1 MTMGD
6 TPAKAG
12 LARKMALENECH
24 TCRIYL
30 VLVQGRSGKIKS
42 PTKPRGTVLQVPF

>member
-1 MTMGD
+1 MPMGV
-6 TPAKAG
+6 TLARAG

-30 VLVQGRSGKIKS
+30 MLAGTQGGGWANTISYKA
-42 PTKPRGTVLQVPF
+42 